1 MKLTDN
7 QVRLARAVFYDAQ
20 AEQGPGAFKDS
31 LVELYQIFR
40 TEEERRKDV
49 EHRKDVERL
58 RELEVEKM
66 NIQNRISSRV
76 ARR

>member
-1 MKLTDN
+1 MKQLTDN
-7 QVRLARAVFYDAQ
+7 QVRLARAVFDGAQ

-40 TEEERRKDV
+40 AEE

-66 NIQNRISSRV
+66 DIQSRISSRV